1 MHTQW
6 KRKMVQMVKIKAC
19 TRNSCL
25 DSGAIRSFSR
35 VDLSRSPH
43 VRCRVEITRQRIDVD
58 WWHQSRDVFNTR
70 VSIKGGEEGD
80 VIGWR
85 RYPCVRL
92 RREPFCRREPYQS
105 EIRREGWRNA
115 RPEIE

>member
-1 MHTQW
+1 ME
-6 KRKMVQMVKIKAC
+6 KKNGANGELRRE
-19 TRNSCL
+19 TRAL
-25 DSGAIRSFSR
+25 IRGQFDPSR